1 MAYPRKHLKRF
12 VTDYRIAIA
21 SEEAAEA
28 KAKQFITD
36 GFQPWGPPSF
46 IETADGQIKVCQSFV
61 RKEEEYS

>member
-1 MAYPRKHLKRF
+1 MGYQRRHLKRF
-12 VTDYRIAIA
+12 ITDYRIAIA
-21 SEEAAEA
+21 SEETAEE

-46 IETADGQIKVCQSFV
+46 IQSAEGQIRVCQSFV

>member
-12 VTDYRIAIA
+12 ITDYRIAIA
-21 SEEAAEA
+21 SEEDSEA
-28 KAKQFITD
+28 KAKQFIAE

-46 IETADGQIKVCQSFV
+46 IQSAEGQIRVCQSFV